1 MSKPI
6 SEKKNVK
13 VLLDV
18 CQAEGLT
25 NVVISPGSRNAPLII
40 SFASTEG
47 FQCYP
52 VVDERSAAY
61 FALGMAQQ
69 TQKPVALVCTSGT
82 AVLNYA
88 PAIAEAYYQHVPL
101 VVITADR
108 PREWVGQAD
117 GQTIDQSGVFRNY
130 IKYSCDLPAE
140 LSSPDEEWYA
150 SRMLAEAFIACQ
162 RDLPGPVHINVP
174 LREPLYGRTVHQGKK
189 SLSIKHH
196 SGETKLPESVLHELA
211 ERWNGTERILILCG
225 MMNPDK
231 RLYDVLNR
239 LSAKENV
246 VVLTETLSN
255 CYGNGFVRC
264 IDRVVN
270 SIREEELPLFRP
282 DLLITLDGPVLSK
295 MIKTLIRQYPPKE
308 HWHLSKAGQVVDTYK
323 QLTRVVDG
331 DAADVL
337 CQLEPFIGDKKAR
350 YRETWLKR
358 AEKAVT
364 MHHDYLKNIPWSDL
378 KAFDT
383 IFSYLPKPLKLQLAN
398 STPVRYAQLFDCFE
412 GVESYGNRG
421 TSGID
426 GSVSTAVGAA
436 LVSDVPTLLVTGDL
450 SFFYDSNALW
460 NRFVS
465 QKLKIVIVN
474 NSGGGIFRFLQGSSD
489 AEELEEFFA
498 TGHSMNAEWVTARF
512 GVKYVKAENDTE
524 LKAQM
529 ETLFQYDEPVVLEVM
544 TPLKDNAKVL
554 KGYFA
559 MLKN

>member
-47 FQCYP
+47 FRCYP

-108 PREWVGQAD
+108 PKEWVNQAD
-117 GQTIDQSGVFRNY
+117 GQTIDQSGVFRNF
-130 IKYSCDLPAE
+130 IRYSCDLPAE
-140 LSSPDEEWYA
+140 LHTPDDEWYA
-150 SRMLAEAFIACQ
+150 SRQVAEAFVAC
-162 RDLPGPVHINVP
+162 RRGLPGPVHINVP

-189 SLSIKHH
+189 SISIKHY
-196 SGETKLPESVLHELA
+196 SGETRLSENTLHELS
-211 ERWNGTERILILCG
+211 ERWNSTDRILILCG
-225 MMNPDK
+225 MMNPNPK
-231 RLYDVLNR
+231 LYEVLNR

-246 VVLTETLSN
+246 AVLTETLSN
-255 CYGNGFVRC
+255 CHGNGFVRC

-282 DLLITLDGPVLSK
+282 DLLVTLDGPVLSK
-295 MIKTLIRQYPPKE
+295 MIKSLIRQYPPKE
-308 HWHLSKAGQVVDTYK
+308 HWHLSKGGEVVDTYR
-323 QLTRVVDG
+323 QLTRVVEG

-337 CQLEPFIGDKKAR
+337 VQLETLVSDKKAR
-350 YRETWLKR
+350 YRDTWLKR
-358 AEKAVT
+358 AEKVVPL
-364 MHHDYLKNIPWSDL
+364 HLDYLKNIPWCDL

-383 IFSYLPKPLKLQLAN
+383 IFAHLPKPLKLQLGN
-398 STPVRYAQLFDCFE
+398 STPVRYAQLFDCFD
-412 GVESYGNRG
+412 GVQSYGNRG

-436 LVSDVPTLLVTGDL
+436 LASNEPTLLIVGDL

-465 QKLKIVIVN
+465 SRLKIVVVN
-474 NSGGGIFRFLQGSSD
+474 NGGGVFSVSCPDRRMPRNLRSFLPP
-489 AEELEEFFA
+489 A
-498 TGHSMNAEWVTARF
+498 T
-512 GVKYVKAENDTE
+512 
-524 LKAQM
+524 L
-529 ETLFQYDEPVVLEVM
+529 
-544 TPLKDNAKVL
+544 
-554 KGYFA
+554 
-559 MLKN
+559 